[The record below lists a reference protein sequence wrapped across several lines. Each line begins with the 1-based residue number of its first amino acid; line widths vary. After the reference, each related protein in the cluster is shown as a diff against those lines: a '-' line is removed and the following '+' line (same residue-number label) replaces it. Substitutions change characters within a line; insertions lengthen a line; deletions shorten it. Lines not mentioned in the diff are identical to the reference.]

1 MYEQLSKRITNILI
15 RNRIISEKEKEIYI
29 YSFQIILSSFISSLF
44 IIIWSLLFKQ
54 IFNTIIFFIGFFL
67 CRKFSGGYHAKSHV
81 GCFLFTQTLFISYLS
96 LISFTN
102 ILESKLTFILVTL
115 FTNIIILTFAPIDNG
130 NKPFSNEE
138 TVRFRKK
145 SRILSLINI
154 IIAFISIYFHLFISE
169 CFCYILGAFSVSIM
183 LILGKIQNITSLK
196 HTGKIYKKGELRN
209 EKT

>member
-1 MYEQLSKRITNILI
+1 MYEQLSKKITDILI
-15 RNRIISEKEKEIYI
+15 RNKIISEKEKEIYI
-29 YSFQIILSSFISSLF
+29 YSFQIILSSFVSTLF

-67 CRKFSGGYHAKSHV
+67 CRKFSGGYHAKSSL
-81 GCFLFTQTLFISYLS
+81 GCFIFTQTLFISYLS

-102 ILESKLTFILVTL
+102 ILESKLAFILITL
-115 FTNIIILTFAPIDNG
+115 FTNIIILTFAPIDNE
-130 NKPFSNEE
+130 NKPFSEDE
-138 TVRFRKK
+138 KVKFRKK

-154 IIAFISIYFHLFISE
+154 IIVFISVYFSLFISE
-169 CFCYILGAFSVSIM
+169 CFCYILGTFSVSIM

-196 HTGKIYKKGELRN
+196 HTGKIYKKGEICN